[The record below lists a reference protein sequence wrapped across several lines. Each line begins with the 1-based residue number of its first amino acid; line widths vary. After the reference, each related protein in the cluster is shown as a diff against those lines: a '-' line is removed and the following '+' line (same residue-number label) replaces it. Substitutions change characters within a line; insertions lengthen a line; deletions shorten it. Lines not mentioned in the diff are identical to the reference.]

1 MRERLSKIKGVKA
14 RMALS
19 WGMLRRFRALAAVA
33 SMLAFLFAQTA
44 ASAYACAGPVVDPVA
59 MAEMKAVMGSD
70 AVLCE
75 QHCAGPTGSFEA
87 AKPSPVSMPVVLAP
101 LPAAQVE
108 ILQWRAP
115 VRAQPLSVAGPA
127 PPLVRFT
134 VLRI

>member
-1 MRERLSKIKGVKA
+1 
-14 RMALS
+14 MA
-19 WGMLRRFRALAAVA
+19 RRFRAFAAVA
-33 SMLAFLFAQTA
+33 SMLAFLFAQAA
-44 ASAYACAGPVVDPVA
+44 ASAYACAAPVVDPVA

-70 AVLCE
+70 AVICE

-87 AKPSPVSMPVVLAP
+87 AKPSSTSMPAVVLAP
-101 LPAAQVE
+101 LPVAHVE